1 MAGFFFI
8 YLVQV
13 SEAWPL
19 FIVTLVLCLAA
30 LVWAR
35 KHWLKVLRRLKFVAL
50 AICILFAWQTP
61 GIQVVPALQAFSP
74 TYDGM
79 LLALPPLLRL
89 MSVAAVVAVLKERLG
104 ADAWVGSLYVL
115 SWPLQWLGLAREKLA
130 IRLRL
135 VLDYVEE
142 NDLDW
147 RALLH
152 SASGPAREAVMVQC
166 EIHPMS
172 DLDRAWVAGFLLLA
186 IGVGVW

>member
-1 MAGFFFI
+1 
-8 YLVQV
+8 V

-19 FIVTLVLCLAA
+19 FITTLVLCLAA

-35 KHWLKVLRRLKFVAL
+35 KHWFKVLRRLKFVAL

-61 GIQVVPALQAFSP
+61 GIQVFPALQAFSP

-115 SWPLQWLGLAREKLA
+115 SWPFQFLGLAREKLA

-142 NDLDW
+142 HDLDW

-152 SASGPAREAVMVQC
+152 SASGAPPQAVMAHC

-172 DLDRAWVAGFLLLA
+172 GLDRAWVSTFLLLA
-186 IGVGVW
+186 IVVGVW